1 MPNAPSPSVSPS
13 PSPKVSVVMVTYNH
27 EKFIAQAIESVL
39 MQRTS
44 FPIELVVGEDC
55 STDDTR
61 EIVRRYAAARPDII
75 RLVFHE
81 KNVGAY
87 ENGQDVLAAC
97 QGEYIALLEG
107 DDYWTS
113 PDKLQRQADYL
124 DAQPACALCFHRTLI
139 QVNEE
144 TPSEEFKIRKRKPVY
159 TLCDYLDN
167 DVEISTCSTFYRRA
181 LLGPF
186 PPWFRQLGMCD
197 VPMRALLAQKGDIGF
212 LDEVMGVYR
221 IHAGG
226 IWSVGQMVWAS
237 PVLEVRSKMLLEI
250 YEHLQ
255 AHLAGACNLPVRRRI
270 AEACFDLV
278 FCRKEQGDLAGMR
291 KYLLRAWKERIFP
304 PGLSK
309 VAIAK
314 TVALA
319 FMPGLFALRR
329 RFLARSA

>member
-1 MPNAPSPSVSPS
+1 MF
-13 PSPKVSVVMVTYNH
+13 TYNH
-27 EKFIAQAIESVL
+27 EKFIGQAIESVI
-39 MQRTS
+39 MQEVD
-44 FPIELVVGEDC
+44 FDLELVIGEDF
-55 STDDTR
+55 STDRTR
-61 EIVRRYAAARPDII
+61 EIVESYHRRYPGII
-75 RLVFHE
+75 RLILQPH
-81 KNVGAY
+81 NIGA
-87 ENGQDVLAAC
+87 NRNCFATLDAC
-97 QGEYIALLEG
+97 KGEYIALLEG
-107 DDYWTS
+107 DDFWTS
-113 PDKLQRQADYL
+113 PNKLQNQADYL

-139 QVNEE
+139 QLDDE
-144 TPSEEFKIRKRKPVY
+144 TPSEELKIRKRKPVY

-181 LLGPF
+181 LLGAF
-186 PPWFRQLGMCD
+186 PPWFRQVGMLD
-197 VPMRALLAQKGDIGF
+197 VPIRALLAQKGDIGF

-319 FMPGLFALRR
+319 FIPGLFALRR